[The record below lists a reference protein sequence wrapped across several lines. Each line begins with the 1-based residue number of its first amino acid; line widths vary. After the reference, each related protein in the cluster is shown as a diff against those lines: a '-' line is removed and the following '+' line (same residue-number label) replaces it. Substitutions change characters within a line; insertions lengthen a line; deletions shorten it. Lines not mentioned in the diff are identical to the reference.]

1 MTQATSRLNEPAEE
15 CYDTLDQV
23 SYCYNTLDQV
33 SCCYDTLDQAS
44 CYYDTLDQ
52 VSCCYDTLDQVSC
65 CYYTLDQASWC
76 YDTLDH
82 ISCSFLSMLLIRIF
96 KSEMKWMHLHKK
108 EKKLYFVKTE
118 FCSSYSFLFYW
129 IVSQFTKFVP
139 FINQTITHILN
150 SMGIVKKESP

>member
-1 MTQATSRLNEPAEE
+1 MTQATSRLKEPAEE

-44 CYYDTLDQ
+44 CCCNTLDNMKLGQ
-52 VSCCYDTLDQVSC
+52 VCRNNMKLGQVC
-65 CYYTLDQASWC
+65 RNNMKLGQVCRNN
-76 YDTLDH
+76 
-82 ISCSFLSMLLIRIF
+82 MKLL
-96 KSEMKWMHLHKK
+96 KK
-108 EKKLYFVKTE
+108 KKKMYFVKTE

-150 SMGIVKKESP
+150 SMGIVKKTVLSKRVTHRH